1 MDNPSFLYIL
11 LFPAKKKIKV
21 GKANNIYNRILSLR
35 RVWGEVDYAHSY
47 RIALPQSEVF
57 KPEKMLHFL
66 LTNY

>member
-11 LFPAKKKIKV
+11 LFLAKKKMKV

-47 RIALPQSEVF
+47 RIALPHSEVF
-57 KPEKMLHFL
+57 NRKKCCIFF
-66 LTNY
+66 